1 MTMRSVIPAAAA
13 ALVLTLGSEAHAQ
26 SCWERPT
33 IEPGANCNTSISP
46 NVGVWDAL
54 SWGTRTV
61 VPNTCNPTGL
71 VGMPPAKV
79 LTTVRNKATEKRIV
93 LFGDLMAAP
102 EERVPVVHDEL
113 KSLFRSA
120 DLIVGNLEAPITA
133 STCWWSDY
141 NPSGTADKFQISR
154 DYLTRL
160 FNAYGI
166 AGNKAVVTVA
176 NNHGGDL
183 AEAGARAT
191 AAVTTNLVQT
201 GALKGVVGLSGA
213 GGAPKLS
220 VHDFGNLRVGVVGW
234 TEIENCKLVVDGK
247 SPWTRGTELDG
258 LDLRAEK
265 QRLGID
271 LMLGAVHWGEDF
283 YYFPDADTRARARAL
298 QARGMD
304 VIAGSHPHVLQPAE
318 QLAPGDLAFYSLASL
333 NLNWALKEHTL
344 IPVVEL
350 LVSEAG
356 AVVEYKV
363 HAFAY
368 KNLSSP
374 SFIPCR
380 SACGGGWDVDA
391 CLTDWSVIPLRDVSN
406 FWGARSALEDELYR
420 VFPR

>member
-1 MTMRSVIPAAAA
+1 
-13 ALVLTLGSEAHAQ
+13 
-26 SCWERPT
+26 
-33 IEPGANCNTSISP
+33 
-46 NVGVWDAL
+46 
-54 SWGTRTV
+54 
-61 VPNTCNPTGL
+61 
-71 VGMPPAKV
+71 
-79 LTTVRNKATEKRIV
+79 
-93 LFGDLMAAP
+93 
-102 EERVPVVHDEL
+102 
-113 KSLFRSA
+113 
-120 DLIVGNLEAPITA
+120 
-133 STCWWSDY
+133 
-141 NPSGTADKFQISR
+141 
-154 DYLTRL
+154 
-160 FNAYGI
+160 
-166 AGNKAVVTVA
+166 
-176 NNHGGDL
+176 
-183 AEAGARAT
+183 
-191 AAVTTNLVQT
+191 
-201 GALKGVVGLSGA
+201 
-213 GGAPKLS
+213 
-220 VHDFGNLRVGVVGW
+220 
-234 TEIENCKLVVDGK
+234 VVDGK
-247 SPWTRGTELDG
+247 SPWTRGTELDT

-283 YYFPDADTRARARAL
+283 YYFPDAVTRARARAL

-374 SFIPCR
+374 NFIPCR
-380 SACGGGWDVDA
+380 SACGGGWDVDG